1 MPRRQRNLLAIAILL
16 IASAV
21 LLTSL
26 LLVPGFVD
34 ADKQAFL
41 SINAVQ
47 DPGLTSLFWMLTVL
61 GSLEFGLLWVG
72 GLWLMKR
79 HDLAAYLLVAIIL
92 EILIV
97 TFMKEAIMRPRPYI
111 AIEDVGWM
119 YSQNSWSFP
128 SGHAAGVFTLSTVI
142 GLKVRKML
150 PVMAVIALLVAFS
163 RVYIGVHYPLDVIS
177 GSLIGILI
185 GLFAVNLDLSRL
197 ERYLVRGRDYLGRKL
212 GSKTT

>member
-1 MPRRQRNLLAIAILL
+1 MQRRQRKLLAIAMLL
-16 IASAV
+16 IATVV
-21 LLTSL
+21 LLTSF

-34 ADKQAFL
+34 ADRRAFL

-47 DPGLTSLFWMLTVL
+47 DAGLTSFLWMLTVL

-79 HDLAAYLLVAIIL
+79 HDLAAYLLVAIVM

-97 TFMKEAIMRPRPYI
+97 TFTKEAIMRPRPYNTI
-111 AIEDVGWM
+111 TDVGWL
-119 YSQNSWSFP
+119 YSQDSWSFP
-128 SGHAAGVFTLSTVI
+128 SGHAAGAFTLSTVI

-150 PVMAVIALLVAFS
+150 PVMAAIALLVAFS
-163 RVYIGVHYPLDVIS
+163 RVYVGVHYPLDVIV

-185 GLFAVNLDLSRL
+185 GLFVVNLNLTRL
-197 ERYLVRGRDYLGRKL
+197 EGYLTRGRDYLGRRL
-212 GSKTT
+212 GPNAD

>member
-1 MPRRQRNLLAIAILL
+1 MPRRQRKLLAIVILL
-16 IASAV
+16 IATAI

-41 SINAVQ
+41 SINALQ
-47 DPGLTSLFWMLTVL
+47 DPSLTSIFWMLTVL

-79 HDLAAYLLVAIIL
+79 HDLAAYLLVAIVM
-92 EILIV
+92 EILII
-97 TFMKEAIMRPRPYI
+97 TFMKEAIMRPRPYNTI
-111 AIEDVGWM
+111 MDVGWL

-128 SGHAAGVFTLSTVI
+128 SGHAAGAFTLATVI

-150 PVMAVIALLVAFS
+150 PAMAVIALLVAFS
-163 RVYIGVHYPLDVIS
+163 RVYIGVHYPSDVIA
-177 GSLIGILI
+177 GSIIGLLI
-185 GLFAVNLDLSRL
+185 GLFVVNLDLTRL
-197 ERYLVRGRDYLGRKL
+197 ERYLTRGRDYLGRKL
-212 GSKTT
+212 GSKTD